1 MIRAPDI
8 TPTDKLDEFQED
20 HLQASLETRVK
31 ATLDRSIR
39 PERGQQTTDASKVM
53 IADSTKPPT
62 AARGRSRTRLQR
74 DIAVGRNCDP
84 GPRDVRPL
92 RDERKSRSSRGAE
105 RSDGDWPM
113 RQMAMNKGPQCLDQ
127 SRVHPALMLRQLAFA
142 MRVSRA
148 LYVAAQLGVAD
159 LLAGGSMTSEQLTL
173 AAGGHASELAPP
185 PARPRG
191 LWCLR
196 GGGPGSIPPQ
206 RRGGIA
212 KARRAGSQRAGVLF
226 TAGDMTWQLW
236 SDFLESVHTGHAVIE
251 RVFGKNVFERHAEN
265 SEDSTLF
272 SEAMAAFSAALSP
285 PLIAA
290 YDFSLFK
297 CVADIGGGTGRLL
310 ADILAANPEVEG
322 VLFDL
327 PDVSTAAP
335 PLLEASG
342 VAGRCKLVAGNFFE
356 SVPAGADAYMLKHIL
371 HDWDDARAIA
381 IISNC
386 RKAMARNATL
396 LVVER
401 VMPERAEQGRAAEA
415 YLVDLEMLVHTPGG
429 RERTESE
436 FRAILSAAGFPTMR
450 VVPTTTPVSVIEARP
465 A

>member
-1 MIRAPDI
+1 
-8 TPTDKLDEFQED
+8 
-20 HLQASLETRVK
+20 
-31 ATLDRSIR
+31 
-39 PERGQQTTDASKVM
+39 
-53 IADSTKPPT
+53 
-62 AARGRSRTRLQR
+62 
-74 DIAVGRNCDP
+74 
-84 GPRDVRPL
+84 
-92 RDERKSRSSRGAE
+92 
-105 RSDGDWPM
+105 
-113 RQMAMNKGPQCLDQ
+113 MNKGPQCLDQ

-148 LYVAAQLGVAD
+148 LYVAAQFGVAD
-159 LLAGGSMTSEQLTL
+159 LLAGGSMTSEQLAL
-173 AAGGHASELAPP
+173 AAGGHAQSLRRLLRALVAYGVFEEEAPDRYRLNAAAEL
-185 PARPRG
+185 
-191 LWCLR
+191 LR
-196 GGGPGSIPPQ
+196 RDVP
-206 RRGGIA
+206 
-212 KARRAGSQRAGVLF
+212 GSQRAGVLF

-272 SEAMAAFSAALSP
+272 SEAMAAFTAALSP

-310 ADILAANPEVEG
+310 ADILTANPEVEG
-322 VLFDL
+322 ILFDL

-356 SVPAGADAYMLKHIL
+356 SVPAGADAYLLKHIL

-396 LVVER
+396 LIVER

-436 FRAILSAAGFPTMR
+436 FRAILSAAGFATMR